1 MNAREDLSNVF
12 LFNSP
17 WLFFKMVEATLLLEC
32 FYISLTATQ
41 LIPLVITAKHS
52 GVWIFGYILFI
63 VFNLLMLQMIL
74 DKAVLLRS
82 VFQLEKET
90 VGKIC
95 EDDLQER
102 YLSIYMYTYME
113 MYMYSYGNMFACIDK
128 YTYA

>member
-1 MNAREDLSNVF
+1 MNAKEDLSNVF

-41 LIPLVITAKHS
+41 LIPLVITAQHS

-63 VFNLLMLQMIL
+63 GFNLLMLQMIL

-102 YLSIYMYTYME
+102 YLFIYIHIWRYTCFYME
-113 MYMYSYGNMFACIDK
+113 IYLHV
-128 YTYA
+128 